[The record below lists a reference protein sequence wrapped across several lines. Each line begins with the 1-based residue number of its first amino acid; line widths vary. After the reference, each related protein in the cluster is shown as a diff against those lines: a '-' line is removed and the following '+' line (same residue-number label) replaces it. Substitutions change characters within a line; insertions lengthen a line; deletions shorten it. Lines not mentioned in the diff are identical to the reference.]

1 MSDGNPLR
9 AARAPVLGLAVAAV
23 SAANAAA
30 ARLAGRPASDVD
42 PDRVAV
48 AYSSERWFRLD
59 ARQPRAFAPE
69 SAFFPT
75 RDGWVRTHATYP
87 HHARA
92 LLAALR
98 LPSSSTATEVASAL
112 AAGTTQTAVASVAA
126 SGGLCVAVLPVSETE
141 DARLRKEPL
150 VHLDRIGRSPRR
162 AALVGDASAPLR
174 GIRVLD
180 LTRVLAGPVATRTLA
195 LLGADV
201 LRIDSPRLP
210 EIAWQHLDT
219 GHGKRSTLL
228 DLATA
233 PDRSVFDSLLETADV
248 IVLGYRPGTLERFG
262 LSPSALAER
271 RPGIV
276 IARVS
281 AWGETGGRGFDSL
294 VQAASGIALHESAN
308 GHTPTALPAQAL
320 DHSAGY
326 HLAAAILTAIDRQ
339 TEEGGSWLA
348 TTSLRRMAAQL
359 LDGHRGE
366 RGGEHRGEHRDEPD
380 LPVAEHRPFDAASHL
395 QHFTV
400 GEHALTTTAPAISY
414 LDGPAAFAPPRPWAD
429 DSPAW
434 KDTRDAP

>member
-9 AARAPVLGLAVAAV
+9 AARSPVLELAIAAV
-23 SAANAAA
+23 SAANSAAA
-30 ARLAGRPASDVD
+30 LLARRPAADVE

-48 AYSSERWFRLD
+48 AYTSERWFRQD

-98 LPSSSTATEVASAL
+98 LPPSSTAAEVASAL
-112 AAGTTQTAVASVAA
+112 AEVSTRTAVTSVTA
-126 SGGLCVAVLPVSETE
+126 SGGLCVAVLPASEAD
-141 DARLRKEPL
+141 DAHLRQEPL
-150 VHLDRIGRSPRR
+150 GRLDRIARAPRR
-162 AALVGDASAPLR
+162 AALVGDAGAPLR

-210 EIAWQHLDT
+210 EIVWQHLDT

-228 DLATA
+228 DLAS
-233 PDRSVFDSLLETADV
+233 PLDRSVFDGLLETADV
-248 IVLGYRPGTLERFG
+248 IVLGYRPGTLDTLG
-262 LSPSALAER
+262 LSTDALAAR

-281 AWGETGGRGFDSL
+281 AWGEGGGRGFDSL
-294 VQAASGIALHESAN
+294 VQAASGIALHESSD
-308 GHTPTALPAQAL
+308 GHTPAALPAQAL

-326 HLAAAILTAIDRQ
+326 HLAAAILTAIHRQ
-339 TEEGGSWLA
+339 VEEGGSWMA
-348 TTSLRRMAAQL
+348 TTSLRRMAAEL
-359 LDGHRGE
+359 LGGRDGEQSGAYRV
-366 RGGEHRGEHRDEPD
+366 DPN
-380 LPVAEHRPFDAASHL
+380 LPVAARPPFDATRHL

-414 LDGPAAFAPPRPWAD
+414 PDGPTAFAPPRPWAG

-434 KDTRDAP
+434 KDPGGVA